1 MTIEESD
8 IDCPECGATL
18 QAIYVTE
25 LAQTVS
31 GWACPE
37 CGYVAS
43 RRDGYEDQVAVS
55 AEKEYIMRVEKPI
68 STADVRSAFGS
79 VEEEFRERAADPAP
93 DELWLLIDPEDG
105 SIVDLVAGAEI
116 IDEDEE

>member
-8 IDCPECGATL
+8 VDCPECGAKL

-43 RRDGYEDQVAVS
+43 RRDGYEDQIAVS
-55 AEKEYIMRVEKPI
+55 EDKEYIMRVEKPI
-68 STADVRSAFGS
+68 STDEVRSS
-79 VEEEFRERAADPAP
+79 LSSIEEEFQARAAEPAS
-93 DELWLLIDPEDG
+93 DELWLLIDPDDG
-105 SIVDLVAGAEI
+105 TIVDLVAGAGI
-116 IDEDEE
+116 VDDE

>member
-8 IDCPECGATL
+8 VDCPECGAKL

-43 RRDGYEDQVAVS
+43 RRDGYEDQIAVS
-55 AEKEYIMRVEKPI
+55 EDKEYIMRVEKPI
-68 STADVRSAFGS
+68 STDEVRSS
-79 VEEEFRERAADPAP
+79 LSSIEEEFQARAADPAS
-93 DELWLLIDPEDG
+93 DELWLLIDPETDE
-105 SIVDLVAGAEI
+105 IVDAVVGDDVS
-116 IDEDEE
+116 DE